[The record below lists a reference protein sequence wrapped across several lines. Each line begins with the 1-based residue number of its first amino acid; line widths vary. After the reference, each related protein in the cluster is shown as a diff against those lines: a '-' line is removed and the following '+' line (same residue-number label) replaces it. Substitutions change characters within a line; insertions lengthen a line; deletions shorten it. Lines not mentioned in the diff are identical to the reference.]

1 LNSRLDDTP
10 HDGGYSLP
18 RPRRLVSV
26 VVRATIGVALIAFL
40 TWRANLGS
48 VFSAL
53 RGVTFGYVTV
63 AYVLVVAALILGA
76 FRWRPYLHAIGFEIS
91 ASTAIRLSLIGSF
104 FNAFLP
110 TGVGGDAYK
119 ALRLP
124 RDQGTVTSALA
135 SVLLDRAA
143 GVVGM
148 ALIAVIGVA
157 SQMAQGNQGAV
168 LASALGVAILVCLI
182 YVVLQI
188 VGRHPDAASATV
200 RPGLSGR
207 FVLLLRTVA
216 SGAGDRRASA
226 HGITM
231 GVVTGIAL
239 LGASGFLARALHLS
253 VPIGFMSAVLLL
265 ASVIAVVPLSINGVG
280 FRESAYVWGLT
291 SSGVSHEEALA
302 FALLAL
308 GVGLASSAVGGLL
321 FAFAGGSSSAQTSKE
336 GE

>member
-1 LNSRLDDTP
+1 ML
-10 HDGGYSLP
+10 
-18 RPRRLVSV
+18 
-26 VVRATIGVALIAFL
+26 VRATIGVALIAFL
-40 TWRANLGS
+40 TWRANLES
-48 VFSAL
+48 VFAAL
-53 RGVTFGYVTV
+53 RGVTFGNV
-63 AYVLVVAALILGA
+63 AISYVLVVTALILGA
-76 FRWRPYLHAIGFEIS
+76 FRWRPYLQAVGFEI
-91 ASTAIRLSLIGSF
+91 AAATAVRLSLIGSF

-143 GVVGM
+143 GLVGM
-148 ALIAVIGVA
+148 ALLAIVGVA
-157 SQMAQGNQGAV
+157 SQMAQGHGGAV
-168 LASALGVAILVCLI
+168 LVSALGVAILACLT
-182 YVVLQI
+182 YGVLQF

-200 RPGLSGR
+200 RPGLRGR

-226 HGITM
+226 RGITM
-231 GVVTGIAL
+231 GVVTGIVL
-239 LGASGFLARALHLS
+239 LGASGLLARALHLS
-253 VPIGFMSAVLLL
+253 VPIGLMSAVLLL

-280 FRESAYVWGLT
+280 FRESAYVWGLAST
-291 SSGVSHEEALA
+291 GVGHEEALA

-321 FAFAGGSSSAQTSKE
+321 FAFAGGSSSVQTNKE
-336 GE
+336 GT

>member
-1 LNSRLDDTP
+1 ML
-10 HDGGYSLP
+10 
-18 RPRRLVSV
+18 
-26 VVRATIGVALIAFL
+26 VRATIGAALIALL
-40 TWRANLGS
+40 TWRASLGS
-48 VFSAL
+48 VFAAV
-53 RGVTFGYVTV
+53 RGATFGYVAV
-63 AYVLVVAALILGA
+63 AYVLVVTALILGA
-76 FRWRPYLHAIGFEIS
+76 FRWRPYLHAVGFEIS

-110 TGVGGDAYK
+110 TGIGGDAYK

-124 RDQGTVTSALA
+124 RDQGTVTKAFA

-148 ALIAVIGVA
+148 ALLAIIGVA
-157 SQMAQGNQGAV
+157 SQMARGHGGAV
-168 LASALGVAILVCLI
+168 LVSALGVAIVVCLT
-182 YVVLQI
+182 YGVLQI

-200 RPGLSGR
+200 RPGIQGR

-216 SGAGDRRASA
+216 SGTGARRASA
-226 HGITM
+226 RGITM
-231 GVVTGIAL
+231 GIVTGMVL

-253 VPIGFMSAVLLL
+253 IPLGLISAVLLL

-291 SSGVSHEEALA
+291 SSGVGNDEALA

-308 GVGLASSAVGGLL
+308 GTGLASSALGGLL
-321 FAFAGGSSSAQTSKE
+321 FAFADGSSSAQTGKE
-336 GE
+336 GK